1 MASPKLIAAS
11 RDDLEDIQQDM
22 SPMIDLVFLLLIF
35 FMTASTLIVNR
46 LDPAVTP
53 PVADKAIPP
62 TIGAGRIVVNI
73 RADGTFIDEGAKELA
88 DMDAITTYVRE
99 NDLIN
104 ERNSVRSRLVLR
116 GDRDAIVRYSKQ
128 VVKAAGDAGVNEIIF
143 ATYQISRE

>member
-46 LDPAVTP
+46 LDPDVTP
-53 PVADKAIPP
+53 PVAAEAIPP
-62 TIGAGRIVVNI
+62 TIGAGRIVVNVH
-73 RADGTFIDEGAKELA
+73 ADGRFTDENSRTLA
-88 DMDAITTYVRE
+88 DMDAVTTYVRE
-99 NDLIN
+99 RDVIN

-116 GDRDAIVRYSKQ
+116 GDREAIVRYSKQ
-128 VVKAAGDAGVNEIIF
+128 VVKAAGDAGVNEVIF
-143 ATYQISRE
+143 SAYQVSRE

>member
-11 RDDLEDIQQDM
+11 REDLEDIQQDM

-46 LDPAVTP
+46 LDPEVEP

-62 TIGAGRIVVNI
+62 TVGAGRIVVNI
-73 RADGTFIDEGAKELA
+73 HADGTFTDENTQVLA

-116 GDRDAIVRYSKQ
+116 GDRNAIVRHSKQ

-143 ATYQISRE
+143 ATYQVSRE

>member
-46 LDPAVTP
+46 LDPEVTP
-53 PVADKAIPP
+53 PVADKAIRP

-73 RADGTFIDEGAKELA
+73 HADGTFTDENTQVLA

-116 GDRDAIVRYSKQ
+116 GDRNAIVRHSKQ

-143 ATYQISRE
+143 ATYQVSRE

>member
-46 LDPAVTP
+46 LDPEVTP
-53 PVADKAIPP
+53 PVADESIPP

-73 RADGTFIDEGAKELA
+73 RADGTITDEYSRVLEDL
-88 DMDAITTYVRE
+88 DAVTTYVRE
-99 NDLIN
+99 QDLIN

-116 GDRDAIVRYSKQ
+116 GDRDVIVRYSKQ
-128 VVKAAGDAGVNEIIF
+128 VVKAAGDAGVNEVIF
-143 ATYQISRE
+143 STYQVNRE